1 MCIFNGKYQLEHII
15 VETAAGDGRSAKR
28 GLCHFKISIHV
39 PPAPEH
45 LLWGIRCNCQTDCVH
60 KDFHA
65 RMCSLTARDT
75 NISHVNEI
83 KTFE

>member
-28 GLCHFKISIHV
+28 GLCHFKIS
-39 PPAPEH
+39 
-45 LLWGIRCNCQTDCVH
+45 LLLLNTCYGGSDATARLTVVH